1 MTHYST
7 PLNQA
12 LPAAISAGSPRW
24 WLAYRRYPVFSAPW
38 GVRRALLFGLFIV
51 AWGALSGLGHYA
63 ESQSMAEALAL
74 FGWFLLGMGTVVNAG
89 PMLAALVRHR
99 HWMPERE
106 RFGVLAAMAAGLAVA
121 FSADMISSGQIAD
134 LIDRDVGGEFS
145 TAATLVNVLVLL
157 GIYLLLGGGLAL
169 RAYFSEADRLGEFH
183 RQQELDQ
190 VQADK
195 LAADQKLAL
204 LQAQIEPHFLF
215 NTLATIR
222 SDLRRSPQHAEQ
234 TLDALCAYLR
244 TAIPRL
250 REGEQ
255 TGEST
260 LGEQLEVCRQYLKV
274 MQGRMRER
282 LSFSIEAPEPLQAA
296 QFPPFLLLSLV
307 ENAIRHGLEPK
318 NGGGRIAIRVEQ
330 QLVDGHPRL
339 SVSVDDTGVGLG
351 DAIGNG
357 VGLSNIRQQLRLRH
371 GDRARLSLESR
382 SGTGVRAEIN
392 LPLEFSQ

>member
-1 MTHYST
+1 MTQSST

-12 LPAAISAGSPRW
+12 LPAEIAAGSPRW

-38 GVRRALLFGLFIV
+38 VVRRALLFSLFIV

-63 ESQSMAEALAL
+63 ESQSMAEALRL
-74 FGWFLLGMGTVVNAG
+74 FGWFLIGIGTVVNAG
-89 PMLAALVRHR
+89 PVLAALVRHR
-99 HWMPERE
+99 GWTPERE

-121 FSADMISSGQIAD
+121 FVADMVSSGQIAD
-134 LIDRDVGGEFS
+134 LIDQDLGRDFS
-145 TAATLVNVLVLL
+145 TAATLVNVLVLF

-169 RAYFSEADRLGEFH
+169 RAYFSEADRLAAF
-183 RQQELDQ
+183 RRRQELDRM
-190 VQADK
+190 QAEK
-195 LAADQKLAL
+195 LAADQQLAL

-222 SDLRRSPQHAEQ
+222 SDLRRSPQHAEE

-255 TGEST
+255 AGEST

-274 MQGRMRER
+274 MQGRMRQR
-282 LSFSIEAPEPLQAA
+282 LSFSIEAPESLQAA
-296 QFPPFLLLSLV
+296 RFPPFLLLSLV
-307 ENAIRHGLEPK
+307 ENAIHHGLEPK
-318 NGGGRIAIRVEQ
+318 TGGGRIAIRVEQ
-330 QLVDGHPRL
+330 QAADGRPRL

-357 VGLSNIRQQLRLRH
+357 VGLSNIRQQLHLRH
-371 GDRARLSLESR
+371 GERARLSLESR